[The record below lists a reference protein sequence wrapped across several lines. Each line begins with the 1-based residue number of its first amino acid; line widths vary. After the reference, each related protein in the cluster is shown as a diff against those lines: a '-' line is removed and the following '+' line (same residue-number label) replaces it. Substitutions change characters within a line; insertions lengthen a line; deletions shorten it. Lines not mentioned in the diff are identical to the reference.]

1 MLRRRE
7 SLYRTGRQVGRQA
20 GRQAGRHAGMS
31 QLLKHAGLL
40 SFDGLS
46 SFENNHTLSPLL
58 TVVGLWGRVAGLAF
72 VLALALVLF

>member
-20 GRQAGRHAGMS
+20 GRQAGMS

-40 SFDGLS
+40 SFDSLS

>member
-20 GRQAGRHAGMS
+20 GRLAWAGMS

-58 TVVGLWGRVAGLAF
+58 TVVGLWGWVAGLAF
-72 VLALALVLF
+72 VSALALVLF

>member
-20 GRQAGRHAGMS
+20 GRLAGMS
-31 QLLKHAGLL
+31 QLLKHA
-40 SFDGLS
+40 GLS

>member
-20 GRQAGRHAGMS
+20 GRQAGMS

>member
-1 MLRRRE
+1 M
-7 SLYRTGRQVGRQA
+7 YRTGRQVGRQA
-20 GRQAGRHAGMS
+20 GRQAGMS

-40 SFDGLS
+40 SFDSLS

>member
-1 MLRRRE
+1 
-7 SLYRTGRQVGRQA
+7 
-20 GRQAGRHAGMS
+20 MS
-31 QLLKHAGLL
+31 QLLKYAGLL
-40 SFDGLS
+40 SFDSLS

>member
-7 SLYRTGRQVGRQA
+7 SLYRTGRQV

-40 SFDGLS
+40 SFDSLS

-72 VLALALVLF
+72 ALALALVLF

>member
-7 SLYRTGRQVGRQA
+7 SLYRTGRQV

-40 SFDGLS
+40 SFDSLS